1 MKYLEYINDKFP
13 LYKNGTSNREIRH
26 NFFSSIETELQAYLL
41 GFIASD
47 GSINL
52 KRHTLCIHVNKKDEE
67 IFELFKIISPNA
79 YTQECKPTESI
90 SKVQGRTV
98 KNKGSIR
105 LSISSKILIEDLYKL
120 GIEENKTYKEM
131 KIPKQ
136 IPKSLIRHFIRG
148 YFDGDGC
155 ITYSIRKPNPKNREI
170 NYRVSC
176 RFEICSKLSNILI
189 DFQKYFGELNIKTN
203 IQYLKR
209 NDMYNINTCSR
220 NNIIKIFE
228 ILYNNSNFYLNR
240 KFNKFNYYVNTEVS
254 QIITDH
260 RNAQEVNVN
269 ESNNPPKSV
278 EQVTKSYL
286 DDEYIE
292 NNYFEYLENVR

>member
-1 MKYLEYINDKFP
+1 MNNLEYIDNKFP

-26 NFFSSIETELQAYLL
+26 NFFSNIETELQAYLL

-52 KRHTLCIHVNKKDEE
+52 KRHTLCIHINEKDKE
-67 IFELFKIISPNA
+67 IFELFKVISPNA
-79 YTQECKPTESI
+79 YIQECKPTESI
-90 SKVQGRTV
+90 LKVRGKIV

-131 KIPKQ
+131 KIPRQ
-136 IPKSLIRHFIRG
+136 IPKSLIKHFIRG

-209 NDMYNINTCSR
+209 DNMYNVSTCSR
-220 NNIIKIFE
+220 DNVIKIYNV
-228 ILYNNSNFYLNR
+228 LYSDSNFYLNR
-240 KFNKFNYYVNTEVS
+240 KFDKFNYYVNTEVS
-254 QIITDH
+254 QIISDH

-269 ESNNPPKSV
+269 ESNNPPKSA
-278 EQVTKSYL
+278 EINREELFDGDWY
-286 DDEYIE
+286 E
-292 NNYFEYLENVR
+292 NNYFDYL